1 MKGFKLYK
9 NFITDEEC
17 QEVIDSC
24 NLVPERDHLQN
35 RYEIQEFDVP
45 QSVLDKSQK
54 ILGDEKIIATRIQC
68 YEVGQSFAPHRDAV
82 WYSRDGRETKGKTV
96 MKRNRNLSISIL
108 LNDEFEGGR
117 LMIEGKDCGLQKGD
131 AVLFSAMALHWV
143 EGIWEGTR
151 YAVAVWSG
159 DWGFN
164 EITKEEER
172 YMSDAQDKQ

>member
-17 QEVIDSC
+17 QQIIDSC
-24 NLVPERDHLQN
+24 KKKESDHLQN
-35 RYEIQEFDVP
+35 RYEIQEFEVP
-45 QSVLDKSQK
+45 QAVLDKSQE
-54 ILGDEKIIATRIQC
+54 ILGDEKIIATRVQC

-82 WYSRDGRETKGKTV
+82 WYSREGKETKGKTV

-108 LNDEFEGGR
+108 LNDEFEGGN
-117 LMIEGKDCGLQKGD
+117 LIIEGKDCGLQKGD

-143 EGIWEGTR
+143 EGVWEGTR

-164 EITKEEER
+164 EISKEEER
-172 YMSDAQDKQ
+172 RQSDAQDYQ

>member
-17 QEVIDSC
+17 EAVIKSC
-24 NLVPERDHLQN
+24 NRKETDHLQN

-45 QSVLDKSQK
+45 QSVLDKSQE
-54 ILGDEKIIATRIQC
+54 ILGEEKIIATRVQC

-82 WYSRDGRETKGKTV
+82 WYSRDGQETKGHHV
-96 MKRNRNLSISIL
+96 VKRNRNLSISIL
-108 LNDEFEGGR
+108 LNDDFEGGR
-117 LMIEGKDCGLQKGD
+117 LMIEGEDCKLEKGD

-143 EGIWEGTR
+143 EGIWEGIR

-164 EITKEEER
+164 EISKREER
-172 YMSDAQDKQ
+172 RQSELQDKL

>member
-1 MKGFKLYK
+1 M
-9 NFITDEEC
+9 
-17 QEVIDSC
+17 
-24 NLVPERDHLQN
+24 
-35 RYEIQEFDVP
+35 
-45 QSVLDKSQK
+45 
-54 ILGDEKIIATRIQC
+54 
-68 YEVGQSFAPHRDAV
+68 
-82 WYSRDGRETKGKTV
+82 
-96 MKRNRNLSISIL
+96 

>member
-17 QEVIDSC
+17 QQIIDSC
-24 NLVPERDHLQN
+24 KKKESDHLQN
-35 RYEIQEFDVP
+35 RYEIQEFEVP
-45 QSVLDKSQK
+45 QAVLDKSQE
-54 ILGDEKIIATRIQC
+54 ILGDEKIIATRVQC

-82 WYSRDGRETKGKTV
+82 WYSREGKETKGKTV

-108 LNDEFEGGR
+108 LNDEFEGGD
-117 LMIEGKDCGLQKGD
+117 LIIEGENCHLEKGD

-143 EGIWEGTR
+143 EGVWEGTR

-164 EITKEEER
+164 EISKEEER
-172 YMSDAQDKQ
+172 RQSDAQDYQ